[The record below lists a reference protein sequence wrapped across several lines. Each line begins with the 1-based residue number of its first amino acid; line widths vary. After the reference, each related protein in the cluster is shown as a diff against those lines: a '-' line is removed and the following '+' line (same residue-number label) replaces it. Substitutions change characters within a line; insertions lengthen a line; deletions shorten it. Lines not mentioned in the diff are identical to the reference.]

1 MHAEILFTQCCC
13 YRLAVV
19 RGSASI
25 VYNFIYMVE
34 APSMAEED
42 SVIMY
47 DKDDILKNADDDV
60 TIMSLEDSIGCV
72 YGKLVL
78 LGYNGTLE
86 SSSTYAQGR
95 KHRSKM
101 ILRKRLTGNGIKKD
115 QSSLVNI
122 PPSQT
127 QVVRDASRHVVS
139 YSYNRNH
146 TVLVEYS
153 PDPYKDMFQIGRSS
167 EEQIDFTVVDTW
179 LAANAL
185 HSGIHGEP
193 DNGVH
198 NAFGVGKDPRC
209 NIQRPISSTISR
221 YACRIQIN
229 RDYPH
234 RAFLYAAGFDSSR
247 NIFLGEK
254 ATKWTK
260 CDGEIDGLTT
270 NGILILHPNT
280 MQRQNFGQSG
290 EEHMGM
296 FVWREVSVDG
306 DIYNIRETR
315 SSTKRGELLAGES
328 NELQDGTLIDL
339 CGATLLWRTA
349 EGLSKS
355 PCRSELE
362 SRLNEINA
370 GKPQCPVNL
379 NTLIIP
385 RKKSAKSYGSSR
397 QPYVYLNCGHV
408 QGKHAWGKNDKS
420 DSGISYKCPICLIDS
435 SKIIQ
440 LVMGMESA
448 FHIDS
453 DALDY
458 AFNPCGHVASLST
471 VRYWSRI
478 PLPHGTSSFHPVCP
492 FCTSLL
498 SMDKPYV
505 RLIFQ
510 DHCSDS

>member
-1 MHAEILFTQCCC
+1 
-13 YRLAVV
+13 
-19 RGSASI
+19 
-25 VYNFIYMVE
+25 
-34 APSMAEED
+34 MAEED
-42 SVIMY
+42 SVISY
-47 DKDDILKNADDDV
+47 DKDDTLKNGDDDV
-60 TIMSLEDSIGCV
+60 TIMSLEGDIGCV

-115 QSSLVNI
+115 RSSSVSI
-122 PPSQT
+122 PPSQS
-127 QVVRDASRHVVS
+127 QIVRDASRHVVS

-146 TVLVEYS
+146 TVLVEYIS
-153 PDPYKDMFQIGRSS
+153 DPYKDMFQIGRSS

-179 LAANAL
+179 LAANHLHPGSFIHPRLLSTAL
-185 HSGIHGEP
+185 LVVSHLRAYSERGPQGGLFDASE
-193 DNGVH
+193 
-198 NAFGVGKDPRC
+198 VGKDPHS

-221 YACRIQIN
+221 YACRIQID
-229 RDYPH
+229 RDFPH

-254 ATKWTK
+254 ATKWIK

-270 NGILILHPNT
+270 NGILILHPNI
-280 MQRQNFGQSG
+280 MQRQDFDMSTEN
-290 EEHMGM
+290 HLGM

-306 DIYNIRETR
+306 DIYNLRETR
-315 SSTKRGELLAGES
+315 SSTKRGELLAGET

-349 EGLSKS
+349 EGLARS
-355 PCRSELE
+355 PCRNELE

-379 NTLIIP
+379 NTLVIP
-385 RKKSAKSYGSSR
+385 RKKSAKTYGSSR

-420 DSGISYKCPICLIDS
+420 DSGILYKCPICLVDS

-448 FHIDS
+448 FHLDS

-498 SMDKPYV
+498 SMEKPYV